1 MSNIICLIGNIGQ
14 DSETRYMSNGTAILT
29 FSVAN
34 STGFGDKKKDTW
46 YRVSMFGKQAEGKLK
61 DFLLKG
67 QTVFV
72 SGEFSP
78 NEYQS
83 KDGTTKVSYEIR
95 ANFVDLVGPRK
106 EPQQTESGL
115 VSGKISVINK
125 HHEQKSNGYAPDD
138 DYSDSIPF

>member
-1 MSNIICLIGNIGQ
+1 MSNTICLTGNIGQ
-14 DSETRYMSNGTAILT
+14 DAETRYMASGTAVLT

-46 YRVSMFGKQAEGKLK
+46 YRVSIFGKQAEGKLK

-78 NEYQS
+78 NEYQA

-95 ANFVDLVGPRK
+95 ATFVELVGQRK
-106 EPQQTESGL
+106 EAPQQTR
-115 VSGKISVINK
+115 

-138 DYSDSIPF
+138 DFLDSIPF